1 MKEKIIKASIKA
13 VLAIISWL
21 PLGLARILGVVI
33 GQCAWLL
40 KTRSTKTAVANLK
53 ACFPHL
59 SDKDRNVLAAKS
71 MRHWGRTICEI
82 PVVWRRGSASLKW
95 VKEVQGRERLEQAMA
110 NGNGVII
117 VSPHLGNWEMIGY
130 WAGTVGSLTTL
141 YQPPRRYDL
150 DELIRHVRSKT
161 GATLVPTNARGVA
174 SLLKTLKR
182 GDIIGVL
189 PDMEPDWNSGVFA
202 PFFGVPALTMTLI
215 HNLVQRSGA
224 AVFLG
229 FAQRI
234 GDGFRIVLIEPG
246 AAINSDAPETS
257 VAELNKTI
265 ETLVSMSPE
274 QYQWEYKRF
283 KRRPKGMA
291 KIYQ

>member
-1 MKEKIIKASIKA
+1 VKEKIIITAIKA
-13 VLAIISWL
+13 VLTLLSWL
-21 PLGLARILGVVI
+21 PLGLARALGATI
-33 GQCAWLL
+33 GQCAWLF
-40 KTRSTKTAVANLK
+40 KTRSARTAIANLN
-53 ACFPHL
+53 ACFPEL
-59 SDKDRNVLAAKS
+59 NQKSRNALAAKS
-71 MRHWGRTICEI
+71 MRHWGRTVCEI
-82 PVVWRRGSASLKW
+82 PVVWRRGTKSLGW
-95 VKEVQGRERLEQAMA
+95 VKEVQGRERLEQAIA
-110 NGNGVII
+110 NGKGVII
-117 VSPHLGNWEMIGY
+117 VSPHLGNWEIIGY

-182 GDIIGVL
+182 GDIVGVL
-189 PDMEPDWNSGVFA
+189 PDMEPDWSSGVFA
-202 PFFGVPALTMTLI
+202 PFFGVQALTMTLI

-234 GDGFRIVLIEPG
+234 GGGFKIVLVEPDS
-246 AAINSDAPETS
+246 AINSDNPEIS
-257 VAELNKTI
+257 VAELNKAV
-265 ETLVSMSPE
+265 ETLVLRSLE

-283 KRRPKGMA
+283 KRRPVGMP
-291 KIYQ
+291 KIYH

>member
-1 MKEKIIKASIKA
+1 M
-13 VLAIISWL
+13 SWL
-21 PLGLARILGVVI
+21 PLGLARILGVAI

-40 KTRSTKTAVANLK
+40 KTRSANTAVANLK

-59 SDKDRNVLAAKS
+59 SDKDRNVFAAKS

-82 PVVWRRGSASLKW
+82 PVVWRRGPASLKW

-234 GDGFRIVLIEPG
+234 NGGFKIVLIEPG

-265 ETLVSMSPE
+265 ETLVAMSPE